1 MTTDN
6 YLGNHNLKR
15 SNVPVEFTTEEIKE
29 YIKCSKDPIYFIQT
43 YVRIVNID
51 KGLVPFIPYTFQEEI
66 INKVV
71 DNRFVICKMPRQS
84 GKSTTIVSMLLWY
97 VLFNENFNIAILAN
111 KMQQAREL
119 LSRLQLAYEHLP
131 KWLQQGVLEWN
142 KGNIELEN
150 GSKIIASATSAS
162 AIRGGSFNLI
172 YLDEFAFVQNNMQE
186 EFFASVFPTISS
198 GQTSKVLIT
207 STPNGLNLFYKL
219 WVDSEKG
226 RNSYVRVDVHWSDI
240 PGRDQK
246 WREET
251 IRNTS
256 ADQFRVEFECEFIG
270 SSNTLINPAKLKH
283 IPYADAIRRTD
294 DTRIYHEPEKGHLYV
309 IVVDTARGTGNDYS
323 AFVVFDISEVPYKV
337 VATYR
342 NNTIIPLLYPTVI
355 FEAAKFYNEALLLP
369 ETNDIGGQIVDILHQ
384 DFEYD
389 NILNTVNAGRS
400 GVQLSGGFSS
410 GFIMGVRTTK
420 TVKKL
425 GCLQFK
431 MLVENDKLVINDL
444 DLLQEMYRFTQHGSS
459 YEAEEGNDDLVMCC
473 VLFSWLM
480 GQHYMKNISDVDV
493 RKVLLEENK
502 KMIEDDVLPF
512 GIIDVGIEDERYKIV
527 DI

>member
-1 MTTDN
+1 MFKENTKYKIKTPSGYKPFSGIQKVTKN
-6 YLGNHNLKR
+6 GKATIALANGNILICALNHRVYTLSGWKKAIEL
-15 SNVPVEFTTEEIKE
+15 VENEL
-29 YIKCSKDPIYFIQT
+29 IKCYDETFSNIQNIKIEKNIPSIFYDLVEVETNEYFT
-43 YVRIVNID
+43 NNI
-51 KGLVPFIPYTFQEEI
+51 
-66 INKVV
+66 
-71 DNRFVICKMPRQS
+71 
-84 GKSTTIVSMLLWY
+84 
-97 VLFNENFNIAILAN
+97 
-111 KMQQAREL
+111 
-119 LSRLQLAYEHLP
+119 LSH
-131 KWLQQGVLEWN
+131 N
-142 KGNIELEN
+142 
-150 GSKIIASATSAS
+150 
-162 AIRGGSFNLI
+162 
-172 YLDEFAFVQNNMQE
+172 
-186 EFFASVFPTISS
+186 
-198 GQTSKVLIT
+198 
-207 STPNGLNLFYKL
+207 
-219 WVDSEKG
+219 
-226 RNSYVRVDVHWSDI
+226 
-240 PGRDQK
+240 
-246 WREET
+246 
-251 IRNTS
+251 
-256 ADQFRVEFECEFIG
+256 CEFIG

>member
-1 MTTDN
+1 MFKENTKYKIKTPSGYKPFSGIQKVTKN
-6 YLGNHNLKR
+6 GKATIALANGNILICALNHRVCTLSGWKKAIEL
-15 SNVPVEFTTEEIKE
+15 VENEL
-29 YIKCSKDPIYFIQT
+29 IKCYDETFSNIQNIKIEKNIPSIFYDLVEVETNEYFT
-43 YVRIVNID
+43 NNI
-51 KGLVPFIPYTFQEEI
+51 
-66 INKVV
+66 
-71 DNRFVICKMPRQS
+71 
-84 GKSTTIVSMLLWY
+84 
-97 VLFNENFNIAILAN
+97 
-111 KMQQAREL
+111 
-119 LSRLQLAYEHLP
+119 LSH
-131 KWLQQGVLEWN
+131 N
-142 KGNIELEN
+142 
-150 GSKIIASATSAS
+150 
-162 AIRGGSFNLI
+162 
-172 YLDEFAFVQNNMQE
+172 
-186 EFFASVFPTISS
+186 
-198 GQTSKVLIT
+198 
-207 STPNGLNLFYKL
+207 
-219 WVDSEKG
+219 
-226 RNSYVRVDVHWSDI
+226 
-240 PGRDQK
+240 
-246 WREET
+246 
-251 IRNTS
+251 
-256 ADQFRVEFECEFIG
+256 CEFIG
-270 SSNTLINPAKLKH
+270 SSNTLISPAKLKH

-342 NNTIIPLLYPTVI
+342 NNTIIPLLYPSVI

-389 NILNTVNAGRS
+389 NILNTINAGRS

-420 TVKKL
+420 SVKKL

-431 MLVENDKLVINDL
+431 MLVENDKLIINDL

-493 RKVLLEENK
+493 RKVLLEENR

-512 GIIDVGIEDERYKIV
+512 GIIDSGIEDERYKIV